1 MSYYT
6 GTTRPD
12 YSDNEETLLKK
23 IAQSYYLLYGEVST
37 GATGP
42 TRPTNE
48 DNRETLTRKIAQV
61 LYNNA

>member
-6 GTTRPD
+6 GPTQPD
-12 YSDNEETLLKK
+12 NYDNKITLLKK
-23 IAQSYYLLYGEVST
+23 ICQSYYLLYGEVSS

-48 DNRETLTRKIAQV
+48 DNEETLTRKIAQV